1 MGSED
6 VKVDVFWICDVSTVD
21 IKEMMNP
28 DDKPVLRNHFKVAWI
43 IQIAKL
49 DKTERSGRCLQEGK
63 PGIRFGNRPTWVYC
77 EKCHAHDHVFPSM
90 NSATPMTTCS
100 LLWKVPRPRPR
111 VSLLPSFFK

>member
-49 DKTERSGRCLQEGK
+49 D
-63 PGIRFGNRPTWVYC
+63 
-77 EKCHAHDHVFPSM
+77 
-90 NSATPMTTCS
+90 
-100 LLWKVPRPRPR
+100 
-111 VSLLPSFFK
+111 